1 MMRSFT
7 WNRFPIKNLWSSSDS
22 ILIRCK
28 DQWCVVLREIDFLLK
43 FVIDSLLISPV
54 EWRYLNTEMRKFE
67 SSQKDQSRVQ
77 SADFSKSVQKT
88 L

>member
-1 MMRSFT
+1 
-7 WNRFPIKNLWSSSDS
+7 
-22 ILIRCK
+22 
-28 DQWCVVLREIDFLLK
+28 
-43 FVIDSLLISPV
+43 
-54 EWRYLNTEMRKFE
+54 LNTEMRKFE